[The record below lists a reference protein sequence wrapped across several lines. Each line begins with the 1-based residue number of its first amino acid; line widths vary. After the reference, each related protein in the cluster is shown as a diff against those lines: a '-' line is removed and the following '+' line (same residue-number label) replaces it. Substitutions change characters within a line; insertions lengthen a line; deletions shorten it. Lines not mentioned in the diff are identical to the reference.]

1 MHINDLDVMGQTGLY
16 LNVPHVM
23 YTGNRTE
30 NVNVDHPVPTLFDFD
45 SSDSLNAHKVIDP
58 ENVERV
64 SGKSNMC
71 SG

>member
-1 MHINDLDVMGQTGLY
+1 
-16 LNVPHVM
+16 M
-23 YTGNRTE
+23 YTGNRIE

-45 SSDSLNAHKVIDP
+45 GSLNAHKAIDP
-58 ENVERV
+58 ESVGRM